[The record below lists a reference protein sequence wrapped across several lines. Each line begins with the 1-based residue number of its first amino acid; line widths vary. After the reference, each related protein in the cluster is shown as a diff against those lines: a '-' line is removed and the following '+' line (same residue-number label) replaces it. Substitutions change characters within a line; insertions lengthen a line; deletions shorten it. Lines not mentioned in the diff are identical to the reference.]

1 MTSES
6 TDTGKIQELQ
16 VAVAVARSALDVL
29 KEAQEIETKFK
40 REIAR
45 ELSSLHLRVEA
56 LHQRMKMLEWMVR
69 GAVSLFALQALGLVF
84 FILQRTL

>member
-1 MTSES
+1 MSNET
-6 TDTGKIQELQ
+6 TDTDKIHELQ
-16 VAVAVARSALDVL
+16 VAVAVARAALDAM
-29 KEAQEIETKFK
+29 KEAHEIEAAFK

-56 LHQRMKMLEWMVR
+56 LHQRIKMLEWVVR
-69 GAVSLFALQALGLVF
+69 GAVSLFALQALGLIF